1 MTQTSL
7 IDKIRQ
13 QRPTV
18 VTLSNVPTMADVEN
32 VVHAIGAQPMTSQSI
47 HEIKTIIGM
56 ADALT
61 INIGALD
68 DSKGDLISA
77 ALDLSDDLAIPVVLD
92 CDGAFIPYR
101 QEFVEGLLDHH
112 RFTLIRGNNRE
123 IATLAGADWQNHG
136 NSAVTINN
144 PDDIW
149 GMAENCVKKFHTM
162 TAITG
167 QTDVVSDGQNAQVNS
182 LGTSFFRSYV
192 GSGDMVSSLVAAF
205 LAVRGDADTFDTVVH
220 GLEFFS
226 AAGQLAA
233 SEMRSRHP
241 GTFFVKLLDNL
252 STITFENINQLHTD
266 Y

>member
-1 MTQTSL
+1 MAETTL

-13 QRPTV
+13 QNPTV

-32 VVHAIGAQPMTSQSI
+32 VVHAIGAQPMTSQST
-47 HEIKTIIGM
+47 HEINTIIQM

-68 DSKGDLISA
+68 DSKGALIDA
-77 ALDLSDDLAIPVVLD
+77 ALTLSDSLAIPVVLD

-101 QEFVEGLLDHH
+101 QHFVEGLLAHH

-123 IATLAGADWQNHG
+123 IATLAGADWANHG
-136 NSAVTINN
+136 DTSVTINN
-144 PDDIW
+144 PDDTW
-149 GMAENCVKKFHTM
+149 GMAENCAQKYETM
-162 TAITG
+162 TVITG
-167 QTDVVSDGQNAQVNS
+167 QTDVISDGQNAQVNS

-192 GSGDMVSSLVAAF
+192 GSGDMVSSLIAAF
-205 LAVRGDADTFDTVVH
+205 LAVRGDADPFDTVVH

-233 SEMRSRHP
+233 NEMQSRHP

-252 STITFENINQLHTD
+252 STITFDEINSLHTG